1 MFSVPLG
8 KMSDFVLTLNGV
20 RGCTKEIS
28 EARPHENNGKDLVDE
43 KDVNKIK
50 HVQNTHR

>member
-20 RGCTKEIS
+20 RGCTKEIN
-28 EARPHENNGKDLVDE
+28 EARPHEKNEKVDE
-43 KDVNKIK
+43 KDDKKIEMIT
-50 HVQNTHR
+50 NTTDN

>member
-1 MFSVPLG
+1 MFSVPLA
-8 KMSDFVLTLNGV
+8 KMSDFLLTLNGV

-28 EARPHENNGKDLVDE
+28 EARPHENNGKVDE

-50 HVQNTHR
+50 HVQNTHI